1 MILENGGAWSTSDGK
16 LLNSDGNVVADLND
30 ELYLYCFWYHGG
42 MFWNKKSELY
52 PVGHLGALGYRFC
65 KVMKKEMGI
74 SAYVST
80 KKKETKRQ
88 YIGQLDMT
96 ASCKIFNFVLNHGS
110 FDTECG

>member
-1 MILENGGAWSTSDGK
+1 
-16 LLNSDGNVVADLND
+16 
-30 ELYLYCFWYHGG
+30 

-80 KKKETKRQ
+80 KKETEEELQ
-88 YIGQLDMT
+88 DIGRLDIT
-96 ASCKIFNFVLNHGS
+96 ASAQLFNFALNYGC
-110 FDTECG
+110 FDSECG